1 MLMQLSNT
9 LDVLNDWLTA
19 MVMAVQHSQSFGAGG
34 WWNVG
39 SMGEA

>member
-19 MVMAVQHSQSFGAGG
+19 MVMAVQHSQSCGAGPG
-34 WWNVG
+34 WDL
-39 SMGEA
+39 EA